1 MVTGQVDGSK
11 SRDTLTLISELF
23 LNLFPVG
30 IMRRQLPFRHE
41 LERSACWDRQGD
53 KKDRL
58 DLHDCTDDMDLRS
71 KCMPIMNSNKMI
83 VDDGLDRAE
92 AENSSS
98 TMAF

>member
-1 MVTGQVDGSK
+1 MATEQVKGSK
-11 SRDTLTLISELF
+11 SLDTLTLISKLF

-30 IMRRQLPFRHE
+30 IMGRQLPFRHE

-53 KKDRL
+53 KQDRL
-58 DLHDCTDDMDLRS
+58 DLHNCTDDMDLRR

-83 VDDGLDRAE
+83 FDDGLDRAE

-98 TMAF
+98 TTAF